1 MSNSGLSVKNEAIRE
16 VAFGSI
22 NASFTALG
30 AVLAHDCFRISMFN
44 DTDQNI
50 YVTTDG
56 STEMIKVAAQTG
68 RVFDEKANDAYTKSG
83 TQYSIKYDAGAPT
96 IGSFWIEAEYT

>member
-30 AVLAHDCFRISMFN
+30 AVLAHDCFRITMMN

-50 YVTTDG
+50 YVSTDG
-56 STEMIKVAAQTG
+56 STEYIKVSAQSG
-68 RVFDEKANDAYTKSG
+68 RVFDDKTNDAYRKAG
-83 TQYSIKYDAGAPT
+83 TQYSIKYDAGAAT
-96 IGSFWIEAEYT
+96 VGAFWIEAEYT